1 MPGGRLAQR
10 EFAQDGVDV
19 HGGGFAALQAEGHLG
34 RGGLGEELVVDVLE
48 HHGGGAHP
56 AFARSAPP
64 VEADRPLRLALEAA
78 QGAAQRGLP
87 RAVAAGEG
95 DDFAGAQVHVGLAH
109 HWAPAV
115 VDRQP
120 PCRERDAAA
129 PRRGDGVVRGRDV
142 VEVAR
147 AQSHGNQLLRTER
160 RELAGVHDA

>member
-1 MPGGRLAQR
+1 MEEARTRRLRAAR
-10 EFAQDGVDV
+10 LPSRLTAPFALRSKP
-19 HGGGFAALQAEGHLG
+19 HRARHS
-34 RGGLGEELVVDVLE
+34 VV
-48 HHGGGAHP
+48 
-56 AFARSAPP
+56 F
-64 VEADRPLRLALEAA
+64 
-78 QGAAQRGLP
+78 P

-129 PRRGDGVVRGRDV
+129 PRRGDGVVRGRDI